1 MKDRTPI
8 NPFIEKYNEKTLI
21 NILKSKNIEKRFLN
35 SEQLFDLIDKQ
46 TKLKSRT
53 RDQIY
58 DYEKS
63 YHSLEEIYA
72 QLDRIN
78 KIHTKNVFLY
88 SIGMTFENRSL
99 NVLKLFGDNKSNKIV
114 VIECG
119 IHAREWISPAFCMWT
134 INRLLSKPD
143 LLTIYQFLIIPVLN
157 PDGYVMKLNYYNLNK
172 SILQLCLFLGNT

>member
-1 MKDRTPI
+1 MLTPI
-8 NPFIEKYNEKTLI
+8 PGFIDETKNKPFLEA
-21 NILKSKNIEKRFLN
+21 LKSKNIEYR
-35 SEQLFDLIDKQ
+35 LFDTKPVFDCIVKQ
-46 TKLKSRT
+46 MKPKPKT

-58 DYEKS
+58 DYEKN

-72 QLDRIN
+72 ELDRIN
-78 KIHTKNVFLY
+78 KTHTKNVFLY

-99 NVLKLFGDNKSNKIV
+99 NVLKLFGDNKSNKTV

-157 PDGYVMKLNYYNLNK
+157 PDGYVIKLNYYYLNK
-172 SILQLCLFLGNT
+172 SLLQLFLFLGKT